1 MHRFC
6 IYNPC
11 MRRKIIILSLCLLA
25 VVSLSFTPPADRF
38 FELAKNLEI
47 FSSLFREV
55 NSLYVDDINPNLM
68 ARHGIDAMLNSL
80 DPYTN
85 YIPEDEVEDY
95 RTLNTGQYGGIGAS
109 TININNRTV
118 VNMVFENY
126 PAFKNGLKIGDEIVK
141 LNGIE
146 LSKIP
151 SEESGRLMKGQ
162 IGSTVKVSVK
172 RYGHEE
178 LIELEF
184 KREKIKINSV
194 PYFGMI
200 PTQDIGLVQLT
211 EFTTE
216 CSKELKKGI
225 QSLKEQG
232 AKKIILDIRGNPGG
246 HLNEAVDICN
256 FFIPKGKLVV
266 ATKGKS
272 EQRDYETQNTP
283 LDETI
288 PLVILI
294 NRGSASASEIVA
306 GTLQDYD
313 RAVVVGERSY
323 GKGLVQMGKPFVYNS
338 YVKITTA
345 KYYTPSGR
353 CIQVLDYSHRRADG
367 SVATV
372 PDSVKK
378 EFKTARGRAVHD
390 GGGIEPDVTLSTD
403 DLPGIAGAIGR
414 QGFIFDYATVYASKH
429 ASIATPK
436 NFSLTAGEYQ
446 EFVNWMSDKRP
457 EYKTTLEKELKELE
471 DLASREQ
478 YLPLI
483 QRQIAA
489 VEQKLHEIRQADYF
503 TFKDQIKW
511 QLEHEI
517 VSRYY
522 FEKGAAEFTLSRDEE
537 VKKAVAIL
545 NDPVNYKKILRLQ

>member
-1 MHRFC
+1 MKK
-6 IYNPC
+6 
-11 MRRKIIILSLCLLA
+11 KII
-25 VVSLSFTPPADRF
+25 VVSVVFAGLVLFSFTPPADRF

-47 FSSLFREV
+47 FGSLFREV
-55 NSLYVDDINPNLM
+55 NSLYVDDINPNVM
-68 ARHGIDAMLNSL
+68 ARNGIDAMLNSL

-95 RTLNTGQYGGIGAS
+95 RTQNTGQYGGIGAT
-109 TININNRTV
+109 TISIGKRTV

-126 PAFKNGLKIGDEIVK
+126 PAYKNGLRIGDEIVK
-141 LNGIE
+141 INGIE
-146 LSKIP
+146 LSKLTTD
-151 SEESGRLMKGQ
+151 ESNHLMKGQ
-162 IGSTVKVSVK
+162 IGTPVKVSVK
-172 RYGHEE
+172 RYGNDKI
-178 LIELEF
+178 IELEF

-200 PTQDIGLVQLT
+200 PSQDIGLVQLT

-225 QSLKEQG
+225 QALKEQG
-232 AKKIILDIRGNPGG
+232 AKKIILDIRSNPGG

-256 FFIPKGKLVV
+256 FFIPEGKLVV

-272 EQRDYETQNTP
+272 EQRYYDTQNNP
-283 LDETI
+283 LDENI
-288 PLVILI
+288 PVAILI

-313 RAVVVGERSY
+313 RAVIIGERSY

-353 CIQVLDYSHRRADG
+353 CIQVLDYTHRRTDG
-367 SVATV
+367 SVSTV

-378 EFKTARGRAVHD
+378 EFKTTRGRLVYD
-390 GGGIEPDVTLSTD
+390 GGGIDPDIVLKSD
-403 DLPGIAGAIGR
+403 ERSGIEIALNR
-414 QGFIFDYATVYASKH
+414 QGFLFDYATEYASKH
-429 ASIATPK
+429 PSIAQPK
-436 NFSLTAGEYQ
+436 NFSLTNSEYDD
-446 EFVNWMSDKRP
+446 FVNWMKDKKV
-457 EYKTTLEKELKELE
+457 EYKTQMETELKELE
-471 DLASREQ
+471 NEAAREK

-483 QRQIAA
+483 KSQIAL
-489 VEQKLHEIRQADYF
+489 VQQKLDELHQSDF
-503 TFKDQIKW
+503 STFKDQIKLL
-511 QLEHEI
+511 LEREI

-522 FEKGAAEFTLSRDEE
+522 FEKGAAEFSLSRDEE
-537 VKKAVAIL
+537 VKRAVTVL
-545 NDPVNYKKILRLQ
+545 NDTEGYKKILHIQ

>member
-1 MHRFC
+1 MHR
-6 IYNPC
+6 
-11 MRRKIIILSLCLLA
+11 MRKKIAVVTVCLLGLVLVA
-25 VVSLSFTPPADRF
+25 FTPPADRF

-55 NSLYVDDINPNLM
+55 NSLYVDDVNPNVM

-109 TININNRTV
+109 TINIGSRV
-118 VNMVFENY
+118 VVSMVFENY

-141 LNGIE
+141 LNGID

-151 SEESGRLMKGQ
+151 SEESGRLMKGP
-162 IGSTVKVSVK
+162 IGSSVRISVK
-172 RYGHEE
+172 RYGQPG

-200 PTQDIGLVQLT
+200 PSQDIGLVQLT

-216 CSKELKKGI
+216 CSKELRKGI
-225 QSLKEQG
+225 QTLKEQG

-256 FFIPKGKLVV
+256 FFVPKGKLVV

-272 EQRDYETQNTP
+272 ELRDYETQNNP
-283 LDETI
+283 LDENI

-313 RAVVVGERSY
+313 RAIVIGERSY
-323 GKGLVQMGKPFVYNS
+323 GKGLVQMGKPFIYNS

-353 CIQVLDYSHRRADG
+353 CIQVLDYTHRRADG
-367 SVATV
+367 SVSTV

-378 EFKTARGRAVHD
+378 EFKTSRGRSVND
-390 GGGIEPDVTLSTD
+390 GGGIEPDIVMADDEQPSVAQALS
-403 DLPGIAGAIGR
+403 R
-414 QGFIFDYATVYASKH
+414 QGFIFDYATVYATSH
-429 ASIATPK
+429 PTIAAPK
-436 NFSLTAGEYQ
+436 SFVLSAAEYQ
-446 EFVNWMSDKRP
+446 DFVNWMKDKNP
-457 EYKTTLEKELKELE
+457 DYKTALEKELKELE
-471 DLASREQ
+471 E
-478 YLPLI
+478 
-483 QRQIAA
+483 IAA
-489 VEQKLHEIRQADYF
+489 HEKSLPQIKQQVAQVSQKLSEIRQADYL
-503 TFKDQIKW
+503 TYRDQIKT
-511 QLEHEI
+511 LLAHEI

-522 FEKGAAEFTLSRDEE
+522 FEKGAAEFTLSNDQE
-537 VKKAVAIL
+537 VQKAVAVL
-545 NDPVNYKKILRLQ
+545 NDAAAYKKILRQQ

>member
-1 MHRFC
+1 
-6 IYNPC
+6 
-11 MRRKIIILSLCLLA
+11 MRKKIVIFS
-25 VVSLSFTPPADRF
+25 VVSAGLILFSFTPPADRF

-47 FSSLFREV
+47 FGSLFKEV
-55 NSLYVDDINPNLM
+55 NALYVDEVNPNLL
-68 ARHGIDAMLNSL
+68 ARNGIEAMMNTL

-109 TININNRTV
+109 TINIGKRTV
-118 VNMVFENY
+118 VNMVYENY
-126 PAFKNGLKIGDEIVK
+126 PAYKNGLRIGDEIIK
-141 LNGIE
+141 INGID

-151 SEESGRLMKGQ
+151 IDESSRLTKGQ
-162 IGSTVKVSVK
+162 VGSMVRLSVK
-172 RYGHEE
+172 RLGQAQ

-200 PTQDIGLVQLT
+200 PSQEIGLVQLS
-211 EFTTE
+211 EFTTD

-272 EQRDYETQNTP
+272 ENRDYETQNNP

-288 PLVILI
+288 PLAILI

-313 RAVVVGERSY
+313 RAVIVGERSY
-323 GKGLVQMGKPFVYNS
+323 GKGLVQMGRPFIYNS

-353 CIQVLDYSHRRADG
+353 CIQVLDYTHRRADG
-367 SVATV
+367 SVSSV
-372 PDSVKK
+372 PDSIKK
-378 EFKTARGRAVHD
+378 EFKTSRGRVVHD
-390 GGGIEPDVTLSTD
+390 GGGIEPDVARAADEQPSMTHALV
-403 DLPGIAGAIGR
+403 R
-414 QGFIFDYATVYASKH
+414 QGYIFDYASAYVLKH
-429 ASIATPK
+429 TAIAEPK
-436 NFSLTAGEYQ
+436 SFSLSTPEYQ
-446 EFVNWMSDKRP
+446 DFVNWMSGKKP
-457 EYKTTLEKELKELE
+457 EYKTAVESGLKELE
-471 DLASREQ
+471 QEAAREQ
-478 YLPLI
+478 YLSLI
-483 QRQIAA
+483 KSQVAQLQ
-489 VEQKLHEIRQADYF
+489 QKLTEIHQSDYIIY
-503 TFKDQIKW
+503 KDQIKLL
-511 QLEHEI
+511 LEHEI

-522 FEKGAAEFTLSRDEE
+522 FERGAAEFMLSRDEE
-537 VKKAVAIL
+537 VTKAVEVL
-545 NDPVNYKKILRLQ
+545 NNSVNYKKILRAQ